1 MNSIIEISKKGFFPF
16 KFKTRQ
22 TYPLTEEEE
31 LKEELLK
38 TKKQIDMVFNAF
50 ENTTEKDLIDSC
62 IYEMKALQTKY
73 KYYLNKMKEKDDLA
87 IKELGESS

>member
-1 MNSIIEISKKGFFPF
+1 MNSIIEISKKGFFSF

-22 TYPLTEEEE
+22 TCHITEEDE

-38 TKKQIDMVFNAF
+38 TKRQIDLVFNAF

-62 IYEMKALQTKY
+62 IYEMKALQTRY
-73 KYYLNKMKEKDDLA
+73 KYYLNKMKEKENVA
-87 IKELGESS
+87 VKS